1 MSRAQ
6 PTILGDP
13 KRPTDITRWNER
25 LARVL
30 NGNVNYGSTM
40 SNADKDKNMNCW
52 KVAGVTPATP
62 NTDFTIQHSLRRI
75 PLTLNG
81 WDTDNLGVIGR
92 SPTTPWTETTV
103 TLRCSTASANYRVIL
118 I

>member
-13 KRPTDITRWNER
+13 KRPTDITRWSER

-52 KVAGVTPATP
+52 KATGVTPGVA
-62 NTDFTIQHSLRRI
+62 NTDFTIQHSLERI
-75 PLTLNG
+75 PLTING
-81 WDTDNLGVIGR
+81 QDGNNGGVLYRG
-92 SPTTPWTETTV
+92 SVAWSKASV
-103 TLRCSTASANYRVIL
+103 TLRCTTANMQYNVIL

>member
-1 MSRAQ
+1 MARAQ

-25 LARVL
+25 IARVL

-52 KVAGVTPATP
+52 KATGTTPGVA
-62 NTDFTIQHSLRRI
+62 NTDFTIQHSLGRI
-75 PLTLNG
+75 PLTING
-81 WDTDNLGVIGR
+81 QDTNNGGVLYR
-92 SPTTPWTETTV
+92 SPATPWTKTAI
-103 TLRCSTASANYRVIL
+103 TLRCTTASAAYNVIV